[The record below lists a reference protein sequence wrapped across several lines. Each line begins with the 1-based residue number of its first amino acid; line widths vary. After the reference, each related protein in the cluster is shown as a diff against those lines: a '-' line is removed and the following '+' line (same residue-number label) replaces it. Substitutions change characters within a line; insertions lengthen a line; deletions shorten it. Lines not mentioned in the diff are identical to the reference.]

1 MTDNEILRTMVPLG
15 VGFIA
20 YFVTHSL
27 FASLWLK
34 RLVHRK
40 WPQLMPAY
48 RLIFNLLSILL
59 IIPLLWMMQQNPGP
73 LVWQWPGVWGWIM
86 KMLTIAAIL
95 GFIWS
100 LKSYDNK
107 VFLGLTQWRN
117 RHAVSDNPNDNQNN
131 RKHDSPDETNNS
143 EQLHISTLHR
153 FVRHPWYFFF
163 LLVMWT
169 QDLHATQ
176 LFSYSLFS
184 IYLVVGSWM
193 EERKLVV
200 HYGDAYRQ
208 YCRQVPGLIPLPWR
222 WLSKTEAHRLMQL
235 AEGKNET
242 GNHKTVDSAIS
253 SKRGS

>member
-1 MTDNEILRTMVPLG
+1 MMNNEILHAMVPLG
-15 VGFIA
+15 LGFIA

-27 FASLWLK
+27 LASLWLK
-34 RLVHRK
+34 RLVHRR

-48 RLIFNLLSILL
+48 RLAFNLLSILL
-59 IIPLLWMMQQNPGP
+59 LIPLLWLMQQNPGP
-73 LVWQWPGVWGWIM
+73 LVWQWPGAWGWGM
-86 KMLTIAAIL
+86 KTLTIAAIL

-100 LKSYDNK
+100 LKSYDNS

-117 RHAVSDNPNDNQNN
+117 RHAVADNQND
-131 RKHDSPDETNNS
+131 RKHDNPEETNNS

-176 LFSYSLFS
+176 LFSYGLFS
-184 IYLVVGSWM
+184 IYLVVGSRM

-222 WLSKTEAHRLMQL
+222 WLSKAEAHRLMQL
-235 AEGKNET
+235 AAGHKET
-242 GNHKTVDSAIS
+242 RDNTTLDTATSIKEDS
-253 SKRGS
+253 